1 MTHARVF
8 YLSATG
14 VAAAFMAMS
23 AIPDVLRD
31 AQAVAI
37 FEHLGYPAYL
47 LPFLG
52 TAKLLGVG
60 TVVLPGLP
68 RLKEWAYAGLFF
80 DLAGALYSH
89 LSLGDPPSAWIFP
102 IIGLLLVGSS
112 YALRAANRAA
122 AASR

>member
-1 MTHARVF
+1 M
-8 YLSATG
+8 
-14 VAAAFMAMS
+14 
-23 AIPDVLRD
+23 
-31 AQAVAI
+31 
-37 FEHLGYPAYL
+37 
-47 LPFLG
+47 
-52 TAKLLGVG
+52 G